1 VPRSHIVLAVFFV
14 WILLVGFVVLPGSF
28 TSDKRKQDG
37 ETVEIP
43 LGGGGR
49 GADADRK
56 KLSLTPANTAA
67 LVIGSVCI
75 LTGAF
80 GSAWLGLR
88 WRRNHVFLLNRLY
101 MPLALNT
108 LAGML
113 ATITGVYTQQA
124 GEWGPQAVVTIVV
137 EAVVLGLSLI
147 FFFLHNYWLMQR
159 VASDE
164 E

>member
-14 WILLVGFVVLPGSF
+14 WILLVAFVVLPGSF

-43 LGGGGR
+43 LGG
-49 GADADRK
+49 ADADRK

-67 LVIGSVCI
+67 LVIGSVCV

-101 MPLALNT
+101 MPLVLNA

-113 ATITGVYTQQA
+113 ATITSVYTQQA